1 MRSISIPVRIVR
13 GGLART
19 ENTKQAIDRALSLL
33 LTTPCFSSAAD
44 PGFGFIFNNLKFENV
59 NEHEGVVSNKKLSG
73 SSKNINTYAAEL
85 QKTIMQH
92 EPRLQDIKVSMTYMR
107 EEKKIY
113 TTVEGTISA
122 TQEPYQFSTTIKVW
136 R

>member
-1 MRSISIPVRIVR
+1 MTTIALPLTIHNGRI
-13 GGLART
+13 GRT
-19 ENTKQAIDRALSLL
+19 DATADAITAYLTLL
-33 LTTPCFSSAAD
+33 VSSARYLTAPD
-44 PGFGFIFNNLKFENV
+44 PSFGFAFNNFKFENV
-59 NEHEGVVSNKKLSG
+59 NEREGVVYDRKLSG
-73 SSKNINTYAAEL
+73 SSKNINTFAAEL

>member
-1 MRSISIPVRIVR
+1 MAAITLPLHIHHGR
-13 GGLART
+13 
-19 ENTKQAIDRALSLL
+19 IDRTDATADAITAYLTLL
-33 LTTPCFSSAAD
+33 VGSTRYLTAPD
-44 PGFGFIFNNLKFENV
+44 PSFGFAFNNFKFENV
-59 NEHEGVVSNKKLSG
+59 NEREGVVYDRKLSG
-73 SSKNINTYAAEL
+73 SSKNINTFAAEL

-113 TTVEGTISA
+113 TTVDAVISA

>member
-1 MRSISIPVRIVR
+1 MTTIALPLTIQHSRFV
-13 GGLART
+13 RT
-19 ENTKQAIDRALSLL
+19 EALADAITDYLTLL
-33 LTTPCFSSAAD
+33 VNSARYLTAPD
-44 PGFGFIFNNLKFENV
+44 PSFGFVFNNLKFENV
-59 NEHEGVVSNKKLSG
+59 NEREGVVYERKLSG

-85 QKTIMQH
+85 QKAIALY
-92 EPRLQDIKVSMTYMR
+92 EPRLQNVKVSMTYVR
-107 EEKKIY
+107 EEKQIY

>member
-1 MRSISIPVRIVR
+1 MTTIALPLTIHNGR
-13 GGLART
+13 
-19 ENTKQAIDRALSLL
+19 IDRTDATADAITAYLTLL
-33 LTTPCFSSAAD
+33 VSSARYLTAPD
-44 PGFGFIFNNLKFENV
+44 PSFGFAFNNFKFENV
-59 NEHEGVVSNKKLSG
+59 NEREGVVYDRKLSG
-73 SSKNINTYAAEL
+73 SSKNINTFAAEL
-85 QKTIMQH
+85 QKTIMQY